1 MYTSFIKC
9 ESKFIIFLLIGLI
22 LLNGL
27 GFIFQYL
34 FNSALL
40 ISIGMSIIIFIM
52 YFLYFIFGIIKFI
65 ILKKEFKCMDINRRL
80 ASWLSSLV

>member
-1 MYTSFIKC
+1 MNTSFIKC
-9 ESKFIIFLLIGLI
+9 EGKFIIYLLIGLI
-22 LLNGL
+22 LLNAL

-40 ISIGMSIIIFIM
+40 ISIAMSIIALMVYFI
-52 YFLYFIFGIIKFI
+52 YFLFGIVKFI
-65 ILKKEFKCMDINRRL
+65 LLKKEFKCIDINKRV

>member
-1 MYTSFIKC
+1 MNTSFIKC
-9 ESKFIIFLLIGLI
+9 EGKFIIYLLIGLI
-22 LLNGL
+22 LLNVL

-40 ISIGMSIIIFIM
+40 ISIGMSIIVLMVYFI
-52 YFLYFIFGIIKFI
+52 YFLFGIVKFI
-65 ILKKEFKCMDINRRL
+65 LLKKEFKCMDINRRV